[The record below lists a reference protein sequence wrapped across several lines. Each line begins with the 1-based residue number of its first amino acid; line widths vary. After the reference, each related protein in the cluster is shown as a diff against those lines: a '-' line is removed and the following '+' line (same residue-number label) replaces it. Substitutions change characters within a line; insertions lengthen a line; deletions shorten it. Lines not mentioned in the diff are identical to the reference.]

1 MVVSHQVNCC
11 DSIAVAASSV
21 YNGQVSFTQ
30 TLFQSQLHG
39 ELACQ

>member
-1 MVVSHQVNCC
+1 MLVSHQVNRC

-21 YNGQVSFTQ
+21 YNDQVSFAQ
-30 TLFQSQLHG
+30 TLFQSQDHG